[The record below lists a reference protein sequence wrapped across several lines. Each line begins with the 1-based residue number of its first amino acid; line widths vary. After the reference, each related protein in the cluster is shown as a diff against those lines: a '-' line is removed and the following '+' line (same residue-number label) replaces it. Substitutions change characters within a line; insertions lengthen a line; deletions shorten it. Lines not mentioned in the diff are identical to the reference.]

1 MDYPVHGVSWTL
13 LSILSFLTFSQ
24 CLNDG
29 TPDVRDAAFSA
40 LAAIAKLVGMRP
52 LERSLEKLDDVR
64 RKKLSEMISGSEGGT
79 STNTSSAVQ
88 ASGATASSHEA
99 SKKPW
104 IQLLQFFKYCLVSV
118 SNILTSTCQNENL
131 RAFIK
136 FGEDCILFWGVNDH
150 SENGVEKKLLG
161 YFCSTPFR
169 ICS

>member
-1 MDYPVHGVSWTL
+1 MHTAGCLSLADIVEDIKTAVKNKVPLVRSSTLNWVTFCIETSNKAVILKVHKDYVP
-13 LSILSFLTFSQ
+13 ILMK

-99 SKKPW
+99 SDASFVKKSAASMLSGKRPV
-104 IQLLQFFKYCLVSV
+104 QAAMS
-118 SNILTSTCQNENL
+118 S
-131 RAFIK
+131 
-136 FGEDCILFWGVNDH
+136 
-150 SENGVEKKLLG
+150 
-161 YFCSTPFR
+161 
-169 ICS
+169 